1 MLKRQLITATS
12 LAAVLAVAPM
22 AQAEEYLIDTKGAHA
37 SIQFKI
43 SHLGMSWLLGRF
55 NSFSGT
61 FNYDAAAPEKAAVN
75 VDIDVTSVDSNHAER
90 DKHLRGEKYLNT
102 DKYPSASF
110 VSSGF
115 TPDAEGGG
123 IMKGTLTL
131 YGTSKEIEIAVSKV
145 GEGADPWGGYRAG
158 FSGTTEIKPKDF
170 GMTFNLGP
178 AAETVYMTLNI
189 EGIRQ

>member
-1 MLKRQLITATS
+1 MRHFLTATS
-12 LAAVLAVAPM
+12 LAAVLATAPL
-22 AQAEEYLIDTKGAHA
+22 AHAEEYLIDTQGAHA
-37 SIQFKI
+37 SIQFRI
-43 SHLGMSWLLGRF
+43 SHLGTSWLLGRF
-55 NSFSGT
+55 NTFSGT
-61 FNYDAAAPEKAAVN
+61 FSYDAAEPEKAAVK
-75 VDIDVTSVDSNHAER
+75 VDIDVTSIDSNHAER

-102 DKYPSASF
+102 DKFPDASF
-110 VSSGF
+110 VSSSF
-115 TPDAEGGG
+115 IPNAEGGG
-123 IMKGTLTL
+123 TMKGTLTL